1 METVIKIIEI
11 FAFAT
16 GIAYLI
22 LEIMQHNFMWIIGIA
37 TGLACAF
44 SFGVQHIWGQ
54 MGLNIYYVVISIIGL
69 ARWRRDAAALE
80 SSKGSNDSIIHL
92 NHLKLKT
99 LLISIL
105 LFLAGSSALIWLLRI
120 LGDSESAVDAV
131 VVVMSAIG
139 TWWLAQSYLQQ
150 WYIWLIA
157 DSALTAMCIHSGMWW
172 MAGLYMAY
180 AMSSVYGW
188 FHWKRNGRYVDS

>member
-16 GIAYLI
+16 GIAYVI
-22 LEIMQHNFMWIIGIA
+22 LEILQLNFMWIIGIA

-54 MGLNIYYVVISIIGL
+54 MGLNIYYVAISIIGL
-69 ARWRRDAAALE
+69 VRWRRDAAALE
-80 SSKGSNDSIIHL
+80 APKGSNEGTIHL
-92 NHLKLKT
+92 NHLKFKT
-99 LLISIL
+99 ILISIL
-105 LFLAGSSALIWLLRI
+105 ILAAGSAVLIWLLKM
-120 LGDSESAVDAV
+120 LGDSESALDAV

-139 TWWLAQSYLQQ
+139 TWWLAESYPQQ
-150 WYIWLIA
+150 WFIWLIA
-157 DSALTAMCIHSGMWW
+157 DSALAAMCIHSGMWW
-172 MAGLYMAY
+172 MSGLYLAY
-180 AMSSVYGW
+180 ALSSVYGW

>member
-16 GIAYLI
+16 GIAYVI
-22 LEIMQHNFMWIIGIA
+22 LEILQLNFMWIIGIA

-54 MGLNIYYVVISIIGL
+54 MGLNIYYVAISIIGL
-69 ARWRRDAAALE
+69 VRWRRDAAALE
-80 SSKGSNDSIIHL
+80 APKGSTEETIHL

-99 LLISIL
+99 ILISIL
-105 LFLAGSSALIWLLRI
+105 ILAAGSAVLIWLLKM
-120 LGDSESAVDAV
+120 LGDSESALDAV

-139 TWWLAQSYLQQ
+139 TWWLAESYPQQ
-150 WYIWLIA
+150 WFIWLIA
-157 DSALTAMCIHSGMWW
+157 DSALAAMCIHSGMWW
-172 MAGLYMAY
+172 MSGLYLAY
-180 AMSSVYGW
+180 ALSSVYGW

>member
-16 GIAYLI
+16 GIAYVF
-22 LEIMQHNFMWIIGIA
+22 LEILQLNFMWIIGIA

-54 MGLNIYYVVISIIGL
+54 MGLNIYYVAISIIGL
-69 ARWRRDAAALE
+69 VRWRRDAAALE
-80 SSKGSNDSIIHL
+80 APKGSTEGTIHL

-99 LLISIL
+99 ILTSIL
-105 LFLAGSSALIWLLRI
+105 ILAVGSAVLIWLLKM
-120 LGDSESAVDAV
+120 LGDSESALDAV

-139 TWWLAQSYLQQ
+139 TWWLAESYPQQ
-150 WYIWLIA
+150 WFIWLIA
-157 DSALTAMCIHSGMWW
+157 DSALAAMCIHSGMWW
-172 MAGLYMAY
+172 MSGLYLAY
-180 AMSSVYGW
+180 ALSSVYGW